1 MKVALQALDRAVELL
16 GAADVEALPVRDR
29 LVALEGLETESR
41 RIRACFGRVA
51 ASVQRCGDAA
61 VGGACAR
68 VIADVVR
75 ISPAESRRRLR
86 DAASVGPR
94 TTLGGEVLPAALPA
108 TATAWD
114 CGLLDVELL
123 RVIEKFH
130 RDIPED
136 LHPATVAKAEAFL
149 AEKATELRPDQLGKV
164 ADRLAVTLNP
174 DGTFSDEYRAAQRG
188 FSWGRQRL
196 DGMTVGTLV
205 ATPELRAVLDAWLAK
220 FAAPGMCNP
229 EDLTPTV
236 AGEQAPAVVEADRRQ
251 HGQRQHD
258 AIAALVRGQLGDPS
272 LGQHKGLPVTVVV
285 STTLDQLHCGAG
297 YAVTGGDSLL
307 PMRDVIRMAAHSWHY
322 LCVFD
327 DHSQRPLYL
336 GRSKRIASA
345 DQRIVLHAKERGC
358 SAPGCDVPGYWCQVH
373 HVDDWAAGG
382 HTDIDELAFACHQD
396 HPRVGPGGWTTRKRP
411 DGRTEWIPPPEIPLP
426 SAHNDFHHPERHL
439 TKLKVKPRVG
449 EEVET
454 LDVRRRAGRCA
465 SSGGAGRGIC

>member
-1 MKVALQALDRAVELL
+1 MDLACPGGRTYCSNMSSIAVAMEALDRAVELL
-16 GAADVEALPVRDR
+16 GAVDVEALPVRDR
-29 LVALEGLETESR
+29 LVALDRLETAARRVRARWGVVAESL
-41 RIRACFGRVA
+41 
-51 ASVQRCGDAA
+51 QRCGDAA

-75 ISPAESRRRLR
+75 ISPAEARRRLR

-94 TTLGGEVLPAALPA
+94 TTLGGESLPAALPA

-114 CGLLDVELL
+114 GGLLDVEHL

-130 RDIPED
+130 RDIPEG

-174 DGTFSDEYRAAQRG
+174 DGTFSDEHRAAQRG

-205 ATPELRAVLDAWLAK
+205 ATPELRAMLDAWLAK

-236 AGEQAPAVVEADRRQ
+236 AGEPAPAVIDADRRQ

-258 AIAALVRGQLGDPS
+258 AIAALVRGQLGDPA
-272 LGQHKGLPVTVVV
+272 LGLHNGLPVTVVV
-285 STTLDQLHCGAG
+285 STTLDQLRSGAG
-297 YAVTGGDSLL
+297 YALTGGGSPL
-307 PMRDVIRMAAHSWHY
+307 PMSDVIRMASHAWHY

-327 DHSQRPLYL
+327 THSERPLYL
-336 GRSKRIASA
+336 GRSKRVASA
-345 DQRIVLHAKERGC
+345 DQRIVLHARDRGC
-358 SAPGCDVPGYWCQVH
+358 SAPGCDMPGYLCEVH
-373 HVDDWAAGG
+373 HLDEWADGGATDVDCL
-382 HTDIDELAFACHQD
+382 TFACAQH
-396 HPRVGPGGWTTRKRP
+396 HRLVTPGGWKTRKHR
-411 DGRTEWIPPPEIPLP
+411 DGHTEWLPPPQIPLAP
-426 SAHNDFHHPERHL
+426 GRNDFHHPERML
-439 TKLKVKPRVG
+439 GDDWNRT
-449 EEVET
+449 
-454 LDVRRRAGRCA
+454 
-465 SSGGAGRGIC
+465 GG